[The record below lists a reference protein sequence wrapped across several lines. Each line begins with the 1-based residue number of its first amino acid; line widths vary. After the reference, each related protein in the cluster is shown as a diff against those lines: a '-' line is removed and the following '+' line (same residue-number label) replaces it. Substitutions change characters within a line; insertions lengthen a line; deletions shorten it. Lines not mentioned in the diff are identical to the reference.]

1 MGLAKDNIFIIS
13 WNSFAPQPFI
23 ALTQNKN
30 KKQPNKTPTVHFPK
44 CMAPVL
50 RLRETSEKKKKKK
63 FQQKDVQQFKGL
75 GDSYLYVQLDDA
87 AMPNCLTKH

>member
-50 RLRETSEKKKKKK
+50 RLRETSEKKKKKEVPTEGCST
-63 FQQKDVQQFKGL
+63 VQR
-75 GDSYLYVQLDDA
+75 SWRQL
-87 AMPNCLTKH
+87 PLCST